1 MIANLQ
7 TRKEQINEEIKLI
20 AQQLGEDG
28 QDKEQLANRMEELR
42 KQMEDID
49 QKMADKQRM
58 LDETE
63 SELSNAKTELE
74 KLKRAHG
81 EMSKSIGDDIDRRA
95 EIVHSNINATYYKM
109 VASSME
115 PLLPTLNAEQHE
127 ILDKSGFFDL
137 RNNSQHIINCALL
150 LAINYISQATTYAE
164 SCGGGGSSNMSGW
177 GRDKEDDDER
187 WWMRCIIQAA
197 AMVRPAGRKIKR
209 GR

>member
-1 MIANLQ
+1 
-7 TRKEQINEEIKLI
+7 
-20 AQQLGEDG
+20 
-28 QDKEQLANRMEELR
+28 
-42 KQMEDID
+42 
-49 QKMADKQRM
+49 
-58 LDETE
+58 
-63 SELSNAKTELE
+63 
-74 KLKRAHG
+74 
-81 EMSKSIGDDIDRRA
+81 
-95 EIVHSNINATYYKM
+95 
-109 VASSME
+109 ME

-187 WWMRCIIQAA
+187 WWMRCILQAA